1 MQIIVDTRE
10 QFPFTFR
17 KLPVTRQRGT
27 LHTGDY
33 SLSGFENKIT
43 VERKSLG
50 DLASCMTVGRERFEK
65 ELQRMLEFESAVVV
79 VEEPLANIRNGKY
92 RSNLK
97 PESFEQSIL
106 AFMIRYRVPFLFGKN
121 RSHAEWLCFN
131 VLRHF
136 HNWHVP
142 AKDKIPFTPYQWG

>member
-17 KLPVTRQRGT
+17 NLPVERIKGT

-33 SLSGFENKIT
+33 SLPGYENKIT

-50 DLASCMTVGRERFEK
+50 DLASCITVGRERFER
-65 ELQRMLEFESAVVV
+65 ELERMLDFESAAVV

-106 AFMIRYRVPFLFGKN
+106 AFMIRYHVPFLFGKN
-121 RSHAEWLCFN
+121 RSHAEYICFN

-136 HNWHVP
+136 YNRQVNP
-142 AKDKIPFTPYQWG
+142 KDKVPFISYAP

>member
-1 MQIIVDTRE
+1 MQVIVDTRE

-17 KLPVTRQRGT
+17 QLPVERLRGT

-33 SLSGFENKIT
+33 SLAGYENRIT

-50 DLASCMTVGRERFEK
+50 DLASCITVGRERFER
-65 ELQRMLEFESAVVV
+65 ELERMLEFESAVVI
-79 VEEPLANIRNGKY
+79 VEEPLSHIRNGQY

-131 VLRHF
+131 ALRHF
-136 HNWHVP
+136 YNWQVKP
-142 AKDKIPFTPYQWG
+142 KDKVPFVDYPR